1 MDIQGLNKKIETL
14 KDKVET
20 RTRDKQVIRNC
31 DRIVKL
37 NKEFDELETSY
48 YKLRSELNGVYKVL
62 EMNADDI
69 QALQNKVFNGL
80 TRDIK

>member
-69 QALQNKVFNGL
+69 QALQNRVFNGF